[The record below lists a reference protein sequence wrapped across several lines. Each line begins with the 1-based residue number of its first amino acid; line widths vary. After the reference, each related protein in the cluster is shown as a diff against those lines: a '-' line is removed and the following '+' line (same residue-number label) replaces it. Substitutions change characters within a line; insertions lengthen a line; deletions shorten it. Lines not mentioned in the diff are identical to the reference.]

1 MLTKEKQAKFNA
13 IARELYTKEYL
24 GVDDYGMDQ
33 EYEDELTVVASSYL
47 MAVLIDEG
55 SVEMEKKRLHET
67 MKKKSPKTQSNIF
80 KMIM

>member
-1 MLTKEKQAKFNA
+1 MSTKEKQAKFNA

-47 MAVLIDEG
+47 MAVLMDEG
-55 SVEMEKKRLHET
+55 SVEMEKKKLQEIL
-67 MKKKSPKTQSNIF
+67 KKKNPKTQSNIF
-80 KMIM
+80 KIIM

>member
-1 MLTKEKQAKFNA
+1 MSTKEKQEKFNA

-47 MAVLIDEG
+47 MAVLMDEG
-55 SVEMEKKRLHET
+55 SVEVEKKKLQET
-67 MKKKSPKTQSNIF
+67 LKKKSPKTQSNIF
-80 KMIM
+80 KIIL